1 MSLGIIIINY
11 RTPKVTLDCL
21 ASVASQIDEVP
32 GANVILVDNASGDDS
47 LSQLN
52 EAIEHNGW
60 RRWIT
65 LIASGVNRGFAGGNN
80 LAIGTLKTVNPAAK
94 YVLLLN
100 SDTILQPH
108 ALRYCMGRMDGD
120 PGIGVLSCL
129 LLNPDQ
135 SVQNTARKLPTPPRL
150 AAYTFG
156 LPWKLPRAFAW
167 ANLEDPGWDRRTQAR
182 DVGWVGGAFMFIR
195 NLVLEKIGTLDERF
209 FFYGEDAEFCH
220 RVWKNGWKVR
230 YDPGAAVIHL
240 GGTSTDPTRAAAP
253 HRNLNLWQARYLL
266 QRRCYGLPAEFLIRM
281 VDIASSTLRFL
292 KLRLTAA
299 KNSPELAAQREILGI
314 LLHWPSARKGP
325 Q

>member
-1 MSLGIIIINY
+1 MSLGIVIINY
-11 RTPKVTLDCL
+11 RTPKLTLDCL
-21 ASVASQIDEVP
+21 ASVAQQIDDVP
-32 GANVILVDNASGDDS
+32 GAHVVLVDNASGDDS
-47 LSQLN
+47 LAQLN
-52 EAIEHNGW
+52 ETIERNGW

-80 LAIGTLKTVNPAAK
+80 LAIGTLKTLIPGAK
-94 YVLLLN
+94 YILLLN

-108 ALRYCMGRMDGD
+108 ALRYCLERMDSD
-120 PGIGVLSCL
+120 PNIGVLSCL

-195 NLVLEKIGTLDERF
+195 GIMLEKIGPLDERF

-220 RVWKNGWKVR
+220 RAWKAGWKVR

-240 GGTSTDPTRAAAP
+240 GGASTDPTAVAAP

-266 QRRCYGLPAEFLIRM
+266 QRRCYGLPAEFFIRA
-281 VDIASSTLRFL
+281 VDIASFSLRFL
-292 KLRLTAA
+292 KLGITGG
-299 KNSPELAAQREILGI
+299 KNSPEFAAQREILG
-314 LLHWPSARKGP
+314 LLLRWPVARKGP
-325 Q
+325 R